1 MKWKTTRVSFDHI
14 TRLSSEKSTSRR
26 PRGPLPL
33 WSEEGFFYA
42 ALTLL
47 LPPSPRYFTM
57 LANYRHCIPS
67 HLFSPSLLATTRPP
81 FSLSFSR
88 PFALYLDLPPYGWGV
103 MHERGTLADGERRGG
118 NQSEE
123 GLWNNNEVSV
133 SRSSASVMH
142 GIYVKGNSSKRYKR
156 GIRT

>member
-1 MKWKTTRVSFDHI
+1 MKNNTCIVRSHYSIIKWEEHVTKTTWPVAS
-14 TRLSSEKSTSRR
+14 LKWRR
-26 PRGPLPL
+26 
-33 WSEEGFFYA
+33 
-42 ALTLL
+42 LL
-47 LPPSPRYFTM
+47 LRRFNSSPAPFSA
-57 LANYRHCIPS
+57 LFHHANYRHCIPS

>member
-67 HLFSPSLLATTRPP
+67 HLFSPTSYHEATFLSLFLSAVCPIFGPPTIWMRSDAWKRNTRRWRETRRKP
-81 FSLSFSR
+81 
-88 PFALYLDLPPYGWGV
+88 V
-103 MHERGTLADGERRGG
+103 RGG
-118 NQSEE
+118 PLKQQWS
-123 GLWNNNEVSV
+123 
-133 SRSSASVMH
+133 
-142 GIYVKGNSSKRYKR
+142 
-156 GIRT
+156 